1 MAKPSIYAV
10 ARGRACGLFT
20 SWQECEKQIKGYP
33 GAKYRG
39 FADVAA
45 ALAWLNGETNAAT
58 ATPQGSARRA
68 PAAPR
73 QRAPHG
79 SCAAEAATAPAD
91 YTIYTDGSCLKN
103 PGGPG
108 GWASQSTSE
117 QSRPWGSQAASR
129 AAALAGTSLTRM

>member
-33 GAKYRG
+33 GARYKG

-58 ATPQGSARRA
+58 AAPNNPAGRITISAWPKETPIVSTTTHI
-68 PAAPR
+68 AAV
-73 QRAPHG
+73 
-79 SCAAEAATAPAD
+79 AAEIGEAEIA
-91 YTIYTDGSCLKN
+91 I
-103 PGGPG
+103 
-108 GWASQSTSE
+108 
-117 QSRPWGSQAASR
+117 
-129 AAALAGTSLTRM
+129 